1 MLLRTSPTQ
10 PMWGMFVF
18 FWTMQVF
25 ISGSLKTS
33 AKLPLPTTALL
44 QKDVEF
50 NFNEE
55 YKQAFD
61 VLKKAL
67 TSAPLFK
74 LLNEIYLSRSCVMP
88 STMLLGECLNRE
100 LKRSITWYT
109 MLQGPWILLSATT
122 PLWKRTPLCC
132 FCFRKI

>member
-1 MLLRTSPTQ
+1 
-10 PMWGMFVF
+10 
-18 FWTMQVF
+18 MQVF

-100 LKRSITWYT
+100 LKRSIT
-109 MLQGPWILLSATT
+109 
-122 PLWKRTPLCC
+122 
-132 FCFRKI
+132 